1 MGAIS
6 ALSAVPVLRE
16 YLNDPE
22 RAVRETCELSIAR
35 IEWDQSEEGRRH
47 RQSEEEAQ
55 YVSRPVSRQSRLL
68 NHTLL

>member
-16 YLNDPE
+16 YLNDSE
-22 RAVRETCELSIAR
+22 RAVRETCEISIAR

-47 RQSEEEAQ
+47 RQAEEEPQ
-55 YVSRPVSRQSRLL
+55 YVGFLS
-68 NHTLL
+68 HTNSYN